1 MAIHKLRILP
11 IFLLIT
17 GLTLTSGCKKKD
29 MSLRLNEPR
38 NIRGVVSYKRSFPDL
53 NDKHLEVAKAVG
65 IRPLED
71 REEAESMKEKLTH
84 ITDNEFYVV
93 DSLTHSIPYLVPRAS
108 ALLDTI
114 GSNFLDSLAAKGL
127 NPNQV
132 IVTSVLRT
140 QSDVKRL
147 RRRNGNA
154 SANSAHCF
162 GATFDV
168 SWKRFKKV
176 EDEDGRPLQDV
187 GSDTLKLVL
196 SEVLRDLRQAEK
208 CYIKYELKHSA
219 LAIDGCCPKFLFFPM
234 RRRILMQLTY
244 TGEDFEYH
252 FGKPLTL
259 PRCKWKVKETNK
271 RFIWHFKAQNRT
283 SVIRISGSC
292 SKEQM
297 MPLLYENPDGKVS
310 PAPLWE
316 GGTAVGTIEL
326 YRRVGGSLEL
336 IDRLQFENGLCA
348 YQRF

>member
-29 MSLRLNEPR
+29 MSLKLNEPR

-53 NDKHLEVAKAVG
+53 NDKHLEVAKTVG

-176 EDEDGRPLQDV
+176 EDEEWK
-187 GSDTLKLVL
+187 TLTGCRLRYPETCSVRS
-196 SEVLRDLRQAEK
+196 SE
-208 CYIKYELKHSA
+208 
-219 LAIDGCCPKFLFFPM
+219 
-234 RRRILMQLTY
+234 
-244 TGEDFEYH
+244 
-252 FGKPLTL
+252 
-259 PRCKWKVKETNK
+259 
-271 RFIWHFKAQNRT
+271 RFAT
-283 SVIRISGSC
+283 SRKMLHQV
-292 SKEQM
+292 
-297 MPLLYENPDGKVS
+297 
-310 PAPLWE
+310 
-316 GGTAVGTIEL
+316 
-326 YRRVGGSLEL
+326 
-336 IDRLQFENGLCA
+336 
-348 YQRF
+348 

>member
-71 REEAESMKEKLTH
+71 REEAESMKEKLIH

-208 CYIKYELKHSA
+208 CYIKYELKQ
-219 LAIDGCCPKFLFFPM
+219 GCFH
-234 RRRILMQLTY
+234 I
-244 TGEDFEYH
+244 
-252 FGKPLTL
+252 
-259 PRCKWKVKETNK
+259 
-271 RFIWHFKAQNRT
+271 
-283 SVIRISGSC
+283 
-292 SKEQM
+292 
-297 MPLLYENPDGKVS
+297 
-310 PAPLWE
+310 
-316 GGTAVGTIEL
+316 TA
-326 YRRVGGSLEL
+326 R
-336 IDRLQFENGLCA
+336 
-348 YQRF
+348 

>member
-17 GLTLTSGCKKKD
+17 GLTFTSGCKKKD

-208 CYIKYELKHSA
+208 CYIKYELKQCS
-219 LAIDGCCPKFLFFPM
+219 L
-234 RRRILMQLTY
+234 
-244 TGEDFEYH
+244 
-252 FGKPLTL
+252 L
-259 PRCKWKVKETNK
+259 P
-271 RFIWHFKAQNRT
+271 T
-283 SVIRISGSC
+283 SVPFMLR
-292 SKEQM
+292 E
-297 MPLLYENPDGKVS
+297 
-310 PAPLWE
+310 
-316 GGTAVGTIEL
+316 
-326 YRRVGGSLEL
+326 
-336 IDRLQFENGLCA
+336 
-348 YQRF
+348 

>member
-1 MAIHKLRILP
+1 MTIHKLRILP

-71 REEAESMKEKLTH
+71 REEAESMKEKLTY

-208 CYIKYELKHSA
+208 CYIKYELKQ
-219 LAIDGCCPKFLFFPM
+219 GCFH
-234 RRRILMQLTY
+234 I
-244 TGEDFEYH
+244 
-252 FGKPLTL
+252 
-259 PRCKWKVKETNK
+259 
-271 RFIWHFKAQNRT
+271 
-283 SVIRISGSC
+283 
-292 SKEQM
+292 
-297 MPLLYENPDGKVS
+297 
-310 PAPLWE
+310 
-316 GGTAVGTIEL
+316 TA
-326 YRRVGGSLEL
+326 R
-336 IDRLQFENGLCA
+336 
-348 YQRF
+348 

>member
-1 MAIHKLRILP
+1 MTIHKLRILP

-176 EDEDGRPLQDV
+176 EDENGRPLQDV

-208 CYIKYELKHSA
+208 CYIKYELKQ
-219 LAIDGCCPKFLFFPM
+219 GCFH
-234 RRRILMQLTY
+234 I
-244 TGEDFEYH
+244 
-252 FGKPLTL
+252 
-259 PRCKWKVKETNK
+259 
-271 RFIWHFKAQNRT
+271 
-283 SVIRISGSC
+283 
-292 SKEQM
+292 
-297 MPLLYENPDGKVS
+297 
-310 PAPLWE
+310 
-316 GGTAVGTIEL
+316 TA
-326 YRRVGGSLEL
+326 R
-336 IDRLQFENGLCA
+336 
-348 YQRF
+348 

>member
-108 ALLDTI
+108 ALLD
-114 GSNFLDSLAAKGL
+114 SLAAKGL

-208 CYIKYELKHSA
+208 CYIKYELKQ
-219 LAIDGCCPKFLFFPM
+219 GCFH
-234 RRRILMQLTY
+234 I
-244 TGEDFEYH
+244 
-252 FGKPLTL
+252 
-259 PRCKWKVKETNK
+259 
-271 RFIWHFKAQNRT
+271 
-283 SVIRISGSC
+283 
-292 SKEQM
+292 
-297 MPLLYENPDGKVS
+297 
-310 PAPLWE
+310 
-316 GGTAVGTIEL
+316 TA
-326 YRRVGGSLEL
+326 R
-336 IDRLQFENGLCA
+336 
-348 YQRF
+348 

>member
-168 SWKRFKKV
+168 SWKRFKKL

-208 CYIKYELKHSA
+208 CYIKYELKQ
-219 LAIDGCCPKFLFFPM
+219 GCFH
-234 RRRILMQLTY
+234 I
-244 TGEDFEYH
+244 
-252 FGKPLTL
+252 
-259 PRCKWKVKETNK
+259 
-271 RFIWHFKAQNRT
+271 
-283 SVIRISGSC
+283 
-292 SKEQM
+292 
-297 MPLLYENPDGKVS
+297 
-310 PAPLWE
+310 
-316 GGTAVGTIEL
+316 TA
-326 YRRVGGSLEL
+326 R
-336 IDRLQFENGLCA
+336 
-348 YQRF
+348 

>member
-1 MAIHKLRILP
+1 MTIHKLRILP

-71 REEAESMKEKLTH
+71 REEAESMKEKLTY

-93 DSLTHSIPYLVPRAS
+93 DSLTPSIPYLVPRAS

-208 CYIKYELKHSA
+208 CYIKYELKQ
-219 LAIDGCCPKFLFFPM
+219 GCFH
-234 RRRILMQLTY
+234 I
-244 TGEDFEYH
+244 
-252 FGKPLTL
+252 
-259 PRCKWKVKETNK
+259 
-271 RFIWHFKAQNRT
+271 
-283 SVIRISGSC
+283 
-292 SKEQM
+292 
-297 MPLLYENPDGKVS
+297 
-310 PAPLWE
+310 
-316 GGTAVGTIEL
+316 TA
-326 YRRVGGSLEL
+326 R
-336 IDRLQFENGLCA
+336 
-348 YQRF
+348 

>member
-29 MSLRLNEPR
+29 MSLKLNEPR

-53 NDKHLEVAKAVG
+53 NDKHLEVAKTVG

-196 SEVLRDLRQAEK
+196 SEVLRDLQQAEK
-208 CYIKYELKHSA
+208 CYIKYELKQ
-219 LAIDGCCPKFLFFPM
+219 GCFH
-234 RRRILMQLTY
+234 I
-244 TGEDFEYH
+244 
-252 FGKPLTL
+252 
-259 PRCKWKVKETNK
+259 
-271 RFIWHFKAQNRT
+271 
-283 SVIRISGSC
+283 
-292 SKEQM
+292 
-297 MPLLYENPDGKVS
+297 
-310 PAPLWE
+310 
-316 GGTAVGTIEL
+316 TA
-326 YRRVGGSLEL
+326 R
-336 IDRLQFENGLCA
+336 
-348 YQRF
+348 

>member
-71 REEAESMKEKLTH
+71 REAAESMKEKLTH

-208 CYIKYELKHSA
+208 CYIKYELKQ
-219 LAIDGCCPKFLFFPM
+219 GCFH
-234 RRRILMQLTY
+234 I
-244 TGEDFEYH
+244 
-252 FGKPLTL
+252 
-259 PRCKWKVKETNK
+259 
-271 RFIWHFKAQNRT
+271 
-283 SVIRISGSC
+283 
-292 SKEQM
+292 
-297 MPLLYENPDGKVS
+297 
-310 PAPLWE
+310 
-316 GGTAVGTIEL
+316 TA
-326 YRRVGGSLEL
+326 R
-336 IDRLQFENGLCA
+336 
-348 YQRF
+348 